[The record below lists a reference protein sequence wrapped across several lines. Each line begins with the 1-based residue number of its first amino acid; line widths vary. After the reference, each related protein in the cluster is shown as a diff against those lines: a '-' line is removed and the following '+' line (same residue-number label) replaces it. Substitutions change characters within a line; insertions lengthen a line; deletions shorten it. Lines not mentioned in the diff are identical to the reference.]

1 MRQAGYWKRTG
12 DRRLIGLGRRG
23 LWQAALVS
31 LLLALSLSWNVA
43 AAWAG
48 ASPALVG
55 SVANPSSLSGAAYVT
70 VSGSYAY
77 TTAYYAGTL
86 TVVDISN
93 PSAPQVVGQSP
104 FSSGLLNGSSVT
116 VSGHYAYAISQ
127 NRNQAS
133 GTGNNDDGT
142 GNSLTILD
150 ISNPTAPTIVGT
162 LKDANALFGAHGVA
176 VSGSYVYVAAQ
187 GCLSGQPCT
196 SQSVGNSLVVID
208 ASNPA
213 NPAIVST
220 LRNSSL
226 PVPWTGTNA
235 LQHACGI
242 AVSGNYAYI
251 TASYAH
257 RVTIVDIS
265 DPVHPMIV
273 GSVQDSNLLQ
283 VPVDVA
289 VRGGYAYVVNEVVG
303 SGRVTVLDVH
313 NPTLPT
319 IVGSVA
325 SAALSGAYRIRLRSN
340 FAYVAATYAPAMSV
354 LDISD
359 PTKPRVAGSFQSA
372 SLLNR
377 TVGID
382 IDPTAQYAISTS
394 PWLSTET
401 RTLYPPFPFQPGG
414 PSATGT
420 LSAIQL
426 DPLPIGVTISSKP
439 PSITTS
445 PTATFSF
452 AANDD
457 VSTVRCQLDGAPP
470 TLCGSA
476 TSQSYTSLSQ
486 TTHTFVVTAIDAAD
500 RVATASYTWTVSG
513 QPPPGNLSMSTP
525 VLDNFN
531 RANGP
536 AGGNWLL
543 IKSTG
548 FATMN
553 VSGNAAVDSST
564 SSYAW
569 NYWNAASFGPD
580 SEAYA
585 TIASSVGS
593 DTVRIGARVTPGSSY
608 TGYFVSVTGS
618 GVWSIIRVDKATPVT
633 LATGP
638 TQPLAVG
645 DQIGIRI
652 VGTTI
657 TALRFT
663 ATSGWTRMLT
673 YDTSVDTTRYSTAG
687 RFAIE
692 FRAGA
697 LDDFGGG
704 NISVPVNTQAPSVS
718 GTPEVG
724 SQLTATAGNWSGS
737 PTPSVAYQWQDCDAG
752 GANCTPISGATGS
765 VYTVALADAGFTI
778 EVVVTATNSAGA
790 GQAGSAPTALVPTPQ
805 PPLNNQ
811 PPTVTGTAAV
821 GEQLTATA
829 GSWSGSPAPTFAYQW
844 QDCDTNGANCSPI
857 DGAIG
862 ASYTIVAADAGFTIE
877 VLVTATNTAGTNQ
890 AASSP
895 TNTIPAVSQPPLNN
909 QPPTVTGTAT
919 VGNQLTATAGSWSGS
934 PTPTFTYQWQD
945 CDTNGANCSP
955 ISGATNTT
963 YTITNQRHRLH
974 DRGARHRHQHRRHK
988 PSSKQP
994 HQHHPG
1000 RLPAA
1005 AQQPAADR
1013 HRHRHRRQPADR
1025 HRRQLERLTHPHLHL
1040 PVARLRHKR
1049 RQLQPDQRR
1058 HQHHLHHHQ
1067 PATSAS
1073 RSRCSSP
1080 PPTPPA
1086 QTKQQAAPPTPS
1098 RPSPSRRSTTSRR
1111 PSPAPPPS
1119 ATS

>member
-1 MRQAGYWKRTG
+1 M
-12 DRRLIGLGRRG
+12 
-23 LWQAALVS
+23 
-31 LLLALSLSWNVA
+31 
-43 AAWAG
+43 
-48 ASPALVG
+48 
-55 SVANPSSLSGAAYVT
+55 
-70 VSGSYAY
+70 
-77 TTAYYAGTL
+77 
-86 TVVDISN
+86 
-93 PSAPQVVGQSP
+93 
-104 FSSGLLNGSSVT
+104 
-116 VSGHYAYAISQ
+116 
-127 NRNQAS
+127 
-133 GTGNNDDGT
+133 
-142 GNSLTILD
+142 
-150 ISNPTAPTIVGT
+150 
-162 LKDANALFGAHGVA
+162 KDANALFGAHGVA

-208 ASNPA
+208 ASDPA

-319 IVGSVA
+319 IAGSVA
-325 SAALSGAYRIRLRSN
+325 SPALSGAYRIRLRSN

-476 TSQSYTSLSQ
+476 TGQARPRSRRPRTPSWSRRSTPP
-486 TTHTFVVTAIDAAD
+486 TAW
-500 RVATASYTWTVSG
+500 RPPATPWTVSG
-513 QPPPGNLSMSTP
+513 QPPPGSLKMSTP

-553 VSGNAAVDSST
+553 VSGNAAVEAQVER

-569 NYWNAASFGPD
+569 NYWSAASFGPD

-585 TIASSVGS
+585 TIASWIGS
-593 DTVRIGARVTPGSSY
+593 DTRFESAR
-608 TGYFVSVTGS
+608 
-618 GVWSIIRVDKATPVT
+618 A
-633 LATGP
+633 
-638 TQPLAVG
+638 
-645 DQIGIRI
+645 
-652 VGTTI
+652 
-657 TALRFT
+657 
-663 ATSGWTRMLT
+663 
-673 YDTSVDTTRYSTAG
+673 
-687 RFAIE
+687 
-692 FRAGA
+692 
-697 LDDFGGG
+697 
-704 NISVPVNTQAPSVS
+704 
-718 GTPEVG
+718 
-724 SQLTATAGNWSGS
+724 
-737 PTPSVAYQWQDCDAG
+737 
-752 GANCTPISGATGS
+752 
-765 VYTVALADAGFTI
+765 
-778 EVVVTATNSAGA
+778 
-790 GQAGSAPTALVPTPQ
+790 
-805 PPLNNQ
+805 
-811 PPTVTGTAAV
+811 
-821 GEQLTATA
+821 
-829 GSWSGSPAPTFAYQW
+829 
-844 QDCDTNGANCSPI
+844 
-857 DGAIG
+857 
-862 ASYTIVAADAGFTIE
+862 
-877 VLVTATNTAGTNQ
+877 
-890 AASSP
+890 
-895 TNTIPAVSQPPLNN
+895 
-909 QPPTVTGTAT
+909 
-919 VGNQLTATAGSWSGS
+919 
-934 PTPTFTYQWQD
+934 
-945 CDTNGANCSP
+945 
-955 ISGATNTT
+955 
-963 YTITNQRHRLH
+963 
-974 DRGARHRHQHRRHK
+974 
-988 PSSKQP
+988 
-994 HQHHPG
+994 
-1000 RLPAA
+1000 
-1005 AQQPAADR
+1005 
-1013 HRHRHRRQPADR
+1013 
-1025 HRRQLERLTHPHLHL
+1025 
-1040 PVARLRHKR
+1040 
-1049 RQLQPDQRR
+1049 
-1058 HQHHLHHHQ
+1058 
-1067 PATSAS
+1067 
-1073 RSRCSSP
+1073 
-1080 PPTPPA
+1080 
-1086 QTKQQAAPPTPS
+1086 
-1098 RPSPSRRSTTSRR
+1098 
-1111 PSPAPPPS
+1111 
-1119 ATS
+1119 